1 LRNSYIVKKEERLS
15 VHDVKLEKLKDV
27 RPEEFKEFGY
37 IVGRAV
43 ESREFVA
50 VTPEFVAY
58 TDLIPKFK
66 NEKGRFSVG
75 LLMLNEKPEGELI
88 EWTEYHEGSYELFF
102 PMGGKQIVFVMA
114 PPGPV
119 PEIEKTRAFL
129 IGPNEGIMLNKKVWH
144 HPPFSVQDVT
154 PCVMPRFGDLVER
167 EGRLTD
173 RKTNYYGENYRGY
186 TGEKIGEY
194 RIRIVL

>member
-1 LRNSYIVKKEERLS
+1 MIEEENLS
-15 VHDVKLEKLKDV
+15 VHDVKLERLKDTSS
-27 RPEEFKEFGY
+27 EEFREFGC
-37 IVGRAV
+37 IVGRA
-43 ESREFVA
+43 EDNTEGVA
-50 VTPEFVAY
+50 VTPEFIAY

-75 LLMLNEKPEGELI
+75 LLMLNEKPAGEIL
-88 EWTEYHEGSYELFF
+88 EWTEYHEGSFEMFF
-102 PMGGKQIVFVMA
+102 PMGGKQIVFVVA

-129 IGPNEGIMLNKKVWH
+129 IGPHEGIMLNKMVWH

-154 PCVMPRFGDLVER
+154 PCVMPRFGDLVEK

-173 RKTNYYGENYRGY
+173 RKTVYYGENYRGY
-186 TGEKIGEY
+186 TGRKIGEY